1 MIDGARVLSVRP
13 TPYGIKRRRYQL
25 ADGRRITTYEVPY
38 SILSHMGAARLREA
52 AQKWQRG
59 ECARSQAHARR
70 QRIIAL
76 PADGWKPTAIAHE
89 VGVTE
94 QRVRQIRAEWRK
106 EQALQRLREDDP
118 AAYQQLV
125 DMFPEINQPA

>member
-1 MIDGARVLSVRP
+1 MKDLDFFAPGARVLSVRT
-13 TPYGIKRRRYQL
+13 TPDGFKRRRYQL

-59 ECARSQAHARR
+59 EQIRARR
-70 QRIIAL
+70 QRIVAL
-76 PADGWKPTAIAHE
+76 LAEGWKPTAIAHE
-89 VGVTE
+89 VGITE

-106 EQALQRLREDDP
+106 AQVLLGDVASAPFSNREN
-118 AAYQQLV
+118 LS
-125 DMFPEINQPA
+125 

>member
-1 MIDGARVLSVRP
+1 MIDGARVLSTRS
-13 TPYGIKRRRYQL
+13 TPYGFKRRRYQL

-38 SILSHMGAARLREA
+38 AILSHLGAARLREA
-52 AQKWQRG
+52 VQKWQRG

-76 PADGWKPTAIAHE
+76 LVQGWKPTAIAHE
-89 VGVTE
+89 VGITE

-106 EQALQRLREDDP
+106 ELG
-118 AAYQQLV
+118 
-125 DMFPEINQPA
+125 EIDNTASVPFYKLENLS

>member
-1 MIDGARVLSVRP
+1 MIDGARVLSTRS
-13 TPYGIKRRRYQL
+13 TPYGFKRRRYQL

-38 SILSHMGAARLREA
+38 AILSHLGAARLREA

-70 QRIIAL
+70 QRVIAL
-76 PADGWKPTAIAHE
+76 LAEGWKPIAIAHE
-89 VGVTE
+89 VGITE

-106 EQALQRLREDDP
+106 AQVLPGDAASAPFSNREN
-118 AAYQQLV
+118 LS
-125 DMFPEINQPA
+125 

>member
-1 MIDGARVLSVRP
+1 MRT
-13 TPYGIKRRRYQL
+13 TPYGFKRRRYQL

-38 SILSHMGAARLREA
+38 AVLSHMGAARLREA

-59 ECARSQAHARR
+59 ERARAEVRARR

-76 PADGWKPTAIAHE
+76 LAEGWKPTAIAHE
-89 VGVTE
+89 VGITE

-106 EQALQRLREDDP
+106 EQASTDD
-118 AAYQQLV
+118 AASVPSSKL
-125 DMFPEINQPA
+125 EKLS